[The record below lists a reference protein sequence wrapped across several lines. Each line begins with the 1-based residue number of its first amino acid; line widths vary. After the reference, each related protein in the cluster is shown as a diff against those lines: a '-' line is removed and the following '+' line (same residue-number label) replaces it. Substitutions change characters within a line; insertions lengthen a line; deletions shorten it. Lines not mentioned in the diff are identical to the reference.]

1 MSDLKE
7 KETQNKKEII
17 KEMTPE
23 IEAKIPIYK
32 ENATRDIYNRNTYRK
47 FNLLDATKAVEWN
60 YAKSNFAIPV
70 VLSTENALEMQ
81 LMRNLMALNYKYYQ
95 PTVKKILKL
104 KTTKERA
111 TAAKELQTTVENDIK
126 KYMSSRNSDIF
137 RDYLKEKS
145 DSYVFTMNIYSPA
158 LYAWWSFIRD
168 EFNVP
173 LEEELNKDFEE
184 GFALQREAGIYAVIT
199 GEEVA
204 IVSRHPKSIYQD
216 ESNNWVMHNTKGQ
229 AVEWNY
235 TFQPYDC
242 YYINGRVVEKEL
254 FEGVLNKTFTFD
266 QFNELDNEDQRA
278 AVMTLIRENHGEQG
292 MLEFLKAEKVDSW
305 TVDHGDHDILQVD
318 EITGEYSISGEKR
331 RHVEILELYKTKDK
345 HDWAMDSKGNLG
357 AQLAWLHE
365 ICPSTGSHYFINVP
379 PEIKTAEAA
388 AKYARPSRVPDSVPL
403 LWNSA
408 N

>member
-81 LMRNLMALNYKYYQ
+81 LMRNFMALNYKYYQ

-158 LYAWWSFIRD
+158 LYAW
-168 EFNVP
+168 
-173 LEEELNKDFEE
+173 
-184 GFALQREAGIYAVIT
+184 
-199 GEEVA
+199 
-204 IVSRHPKSIYQD
+204 
-216 ESNNWVMHNTKGQ
+216 
-229 AVEWNY
+229 
-235 TFQPYDC
+235 
-242 YYINGRVVEKEL
+242 
-254 FEGVLNKTFTFD
+254 
-266 QFNELDNEDQRA
+266 
-278 AVMTLIRENHGEQG
+278 
-292 MLEFLKAEKVDSW
+292 
-305 TVDHGDHDILQVD
+305 
-318 EITGEYSISGEKR
+318 
-331 RHVEILELYKTKDK
+331 
-345 HDWAMDSKGNLG
+345 
-357 AQLAWLHE
+357 
-365 ICPSTGSHYFINVP
+365 
-379 PEIKTAEAA
+379 
-388 AKYARPSRVPDSVPL
+388 
-403 LWNSA
+403 
-408 N
+408 